1 MGRMQRYEYSSDDN
15 RRKSRLERNQELYHD
30 LGPIEKST
38 TFADIPK
45 IEAVELNAAKKNYRT
60 RQGYHQIKDYGIIEE
75 KPKVQKELDEFN
87 YLYRNDDKPHDINMI
102 LEEAKKLRERDE
114 LERKRKLHNEKYN
127 ILESSEEEINKFKEE
142 KNKKIKPVDN
152 EEELEELIHT
162 ITSKELREQIDE
174 EEGGSLL
181 SDLMATNVND
191 EVSKAIAAKAEEE
204 QAAPIEKT
212 ANNIMKD
219 MDKSFYTRSMDLN
232 IDDFDS
238 DEEEDAKVPA
248 GIVFLRILF
257 SILLIAAVGFGVYY
271 VITNF

>member
-181 SDLMATNVND
+181 SDLMATNV
-191 EVSKAIAAKAEEE
+191 
-204 QAAPIEKT
+204 
-212 ANNIMKD
+212 
-219 MDKSFYTRSMDLN
+219 
-232 IDDFDS
+232 
-238 DEEEDAKVPA
+238 
-248 GIVFLRILF
+248 
-257 SILLIAAVGFGVYY
+257 
-271 VITNF
+271 